1 MKENWKHDKESSTK
15 IQRLLSQKSL
25 LYEECNGHMLS
36 VEPNQPVTIMHSLL
50 VFHVAQRSHR
60 GVGISPHMCFHFF
73 YMFQKM
79 LRTLKFS
86 DV

>member
-15 IQRLLSQKSL
+15 IQLLSQKLL
-25 LYEECNGHMLS
+25 LYEECNDHMLS
-36 VEPNQPVTIMHSLL
+36 VEPNQPVTITHSLL

-60 GVGISPHMCFHFF
+60 GVGDVLPACVFISFICSK
-73 YMFQKM
+73 KM
-79 LRTLKFS
+79 LRALKFS

>member
-1 MKENWKHDKESSTK
+1 M
-15 IQRLLSQKSL
+15 

-60 GVGISPHMCFHFF
+60 GAGDFSPHV
-73 YMFQKM
+73 
-79 LRTLKFS
+79 FS
-86 DV
+86 FLLYVPKNAQSSKIL